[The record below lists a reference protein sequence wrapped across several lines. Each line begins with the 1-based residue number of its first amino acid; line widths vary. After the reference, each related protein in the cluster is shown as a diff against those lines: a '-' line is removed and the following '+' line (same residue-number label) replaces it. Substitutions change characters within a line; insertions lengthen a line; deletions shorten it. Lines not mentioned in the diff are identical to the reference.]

1 MEPQPPK
8 VFSPPPP
15 PERTLAPI
23 GERWRQPERGWD
35 GCRGAEGSRDWVRLQ
50 IDSTIGQLRG
60 PRLQAALAALPEW
73 RRAEALA
80 YKFESG
86 QAQSAAAY
94 LLLCRLLREHYGIT
108 EQPRFIIGE
117 HGKPELDLTAAGPLP
132 APPLGGGG
140 GGGASALSGHS
151 PKGGAGRGPVG
162 AGPVGL
168 FFNLSHCTEAVAAVV
183 AEEPV
188 GVDIEMRGRYT
199 PSLAEYVC
207 SPAELREIEA
217 VPEERDLR
225 FTTLWTQKESA
236 LKLLGTGLTDGEE
249 LKRILATDRFLFET
263 QVFPHF
269 VCTVATLNAK
279 Q

>member
-1 MEPQPPK
+1 MSFRGIFP
-8 VFSPPPP
+8 S
-15 PERTLAPI
+15 LAHGANSFPNR
-23 GERWRQPERGWD
+23 GEMAEPERGRERCHGAKQPW
-35 GCRGAEGSRDWVRLQ
+35 RGGALT
-50 IDSTIGQLRG
+50 IDQLRG
-60 PRLQAALAALPEW
+60 PRLQEALAALPEW

-94 LLLCRLLREHYGIT
+94 LLLCHLLREHYGIT

-117 HGKPELDLTAAGPLP
+117 HGKPELELTSPLP
-132 APPLGGGG
+132 APPLGECC
-140 GGGASALSGHS
+140 SACSSSLSGHS
-151 PKGGAGRGPVG
+151 PKGGAGR
-162 AGPVGL
+162 GPVGL

-249 LKRILATDRFLFET
+249 LKRLLATDRFLFET
-263 QVFPHF
+263 QVFPQF
-269 VCTVATLNAK
+269 VCTVATHK
-279 Q
+279 V

>member
-1 MEPQPPK
+1 MAE
-8 VFSPPPP
+8 
-15 PERTLAPI
+15 
-23 GERWRQPERGWD
+23 PERGRE
-35 GCRGAEGSRDWVRLQ
+35 GCHGAKQPWRGGALT
-50 IDSTIGQLRG
+50 IDQLRG
-60 PRLQAALAALPEW
+60 PRLQEALAALPEW

-117 HGKPELDLTAAGPLP
+117 HGKPELDLTSPLP
-132 APPLGGGG
+132 APPLGESCS
-140 GGGASALSGHS
+140 ASPSSLSGHS

-168 FFNLSHCTEAVAAVV
+168 FFNLSHCTAAVAAVV

-249 LKRILATDRFLFET
+249 LKRLLATDRFLFET

-269 VCTVATLNAK
+269 VCTVATLK
-279 Q
+279 V